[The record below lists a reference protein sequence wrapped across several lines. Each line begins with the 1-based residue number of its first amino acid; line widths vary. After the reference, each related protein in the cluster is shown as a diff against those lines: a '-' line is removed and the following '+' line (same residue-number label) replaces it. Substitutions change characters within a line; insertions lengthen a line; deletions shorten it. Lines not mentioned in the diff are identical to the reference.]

1 MFYGG
6 CAWIRVFR
14 QLAWSGICQLNWT
27 SQSIS
32 RTLELLRACEGR
44 DLEYDFLLMSS
55 SFYSPDDLTSLM
67 IAISKPTTRILGA
80 MKNPFN
86 DSGFLGHLCI
96 SNWTYHEL
104 DQDPKPFWVPPQ
116 FAGAFGPEN
125 ESHPLLQAA
134 FSAAFETRSIR
145 LDLDL
150 TAPFANGSGGRELR
164 PKTILSL
171 LKLIVIFRYI

>member
-1 MFYGG
+1 
-6 CAWIRVFR
+6 
-14 QLAWSGICQLNWT
+14 
-27 SQSIS
+27 
-32 RTLELLRACEGR
+32 
-44 DLEYDFLLMSS
+44 
-55 SFYSPDDLTSLM
+55 M

-86 DSGFLGHLCI
+86 DSGFLGHLRI
-96 SNWTYHEL
+96 SYWTYHEL
-104 DQDPKPFWVPPQ
+104 DQDPKSLWVPPQ

-125 ESHPLLQAA
+125 EYHPLLQAA

-150 TAPFANGSGGRELR
+150 TAPLRMGRGRELR

-171 LKLIVIFRYI
+171 LKSIVIFSRL